1 MQTELTD
8 IIKAC
13 IKNDRRA
20 QEVLYNSCYNEMIR
34 TCMRYTSGAEEMA
47 TEYFNEAMYKV
58 FNRLENFKNEGPFMG
73 WVRTI
78 VVNTCIDKCRARIR
92 FNVLELTE
100 SDDQVI
106 EVPESYTRLSANDVM
121 KLLLEL
127 PKNTGLVF
135 NLFVM
140 EGYKHHEIGT
150 ILGIS
155 SGTSKWH
162 LNEARKLLKIKL
174 ASLASKEN
182 LANAV

>member
-1 MQTELTD
+1 LQTEPTD

-13 IKNDRRA
+13 LKNDRRA
-20 QEVLYNSCYNEMIR
+20 QEILYNTCYEEMIR
-34 TCMRYTSGAEEMA
+34 ICMRYTAGEEELA

-58 FNRLENFKNEGPFMG
+58 FNNLSIYKSNGAFMG

-78 VVNTCIDKCRARIR
+78 MVNTCIDRCRVRVR

-100 SDDQVI
+100 SDDPVI
-106 EVPESYTRLSANDVM
+106 EIPETYRRLSANDVM

-140 EGYKHHEIGT
+140 EGYKHNEIAT

-155 SGTSKWH
+155 PGTSKWH

-174 ASLASKEN
+174 ASLATKEN